1 MRLLKEFE
9 DEARIEKQGG
19 SVLGPYKASFP
30 GQTIFL
36 LDEKADVEEG
46 DVILRELPSGKDE
59 RSIVTEA
66 TFYKRGVTGMGP
78 HYQLKYRKG
87 EQSDMQKPGHT
98 INIHG
103 AQSIQVG
110 DYNTQNIVNSF
121 EALVQKIESADLP
134 PAQKEEAKGM
144 LRKLLEHPA
153 VVSVIGAAA
162 GAIF

>member
-9 DEARIEKQGG
+9 DEARVEKKDG
-19 SVLGPYKASFP
+19 SILGPYKASFP

-46 DVILRELPSGKDE
+46 DVILRKLPSGKDE
-59 RSIVTEA
+59 RSIVTET
-66 TFYKRGVTGMGP
+66 TFYKRGISGIGP
-78 HYQLKYRKG
+78 YYQIKYRKG
-87 EQSDMQKPGHT
+87 GQSDMQKPGHT

-103 AQSIQVG
+103 AQSVQVG

-121 EALVQKIESADLP
+121 EALVKKIESADLP

-153 VVSVIGAAA
+153 VVSIIGAAA